1 MLDNKKVYIL
11 HENTL
16 TGLGL
21 KSLLIEYFSPE
32 QVESEASISVNFP
45 DDRLHFDLYMVSSE
59 YFTLFHDFFFTRKNK
74 TIVLLPGGYTNGSS
88 TLNTLDIQLS
98 YGDMIDRICKILSG
112 IEPDL
117 HKESTQEELSA
128 RELEVLIYIVQGFT
142 NKQIAEKM
150 SISQH
155 TVMSHRKNTMNKLGI
170 KTVSG
175 LTVYAIMNG
184 YISADYSE

>member
-11 HENTL
+11 HENSL
-16 TGLGL
+16 TGFGL

-32 QVESEASISVNFP
+32 HVESASSPSVNFP
-45 DDRLHFDLYMVSSE
+45 DDRLSFDLYIVSAE
-59 YFTLFHDFFFTRKNK
+59 YFVLFHDFFFTRKNK
-74 TIVLLPGGYTNGSS
+74 TIVLLPGGYSIGSN
-88 TLNTLDIQLS
+88 TLHTLDIQLS
-98 YGDMIDRICKILSG
+98 YGDMADRIYKILSC
-112 IEPDL
+112 IEPDP
-117 HKESTQEELSA
+117 HKENTQEELSA
-128 RELEVLIYIVQGFT
+128 RELEVLLCIVQGFT
-142 NKQIAEKM
+142 NKQIAEKL

-184 YISADYSE
+184 YISADYPE